1 MKQYNW
7 TQIQQDY
14 DTGLS
19 QRKLCEKY
27 GMSSRTLTNAVR
39 RGDLK
44 TRTKSEA
51 AKIDNANNPRT
62 HTEQTKELLRKSIV
76 KRYEDG
82 WMPKAGRCKKYI
94 YESPVAGKVSLDGT
108 WELTTAKWLDYKG
121 FTWKRNTK
129 RFRYTNLKGKV
140 SHYTPDFYVEDIG
153 YVEVKGYETELDRCK
168 WKQFNEP
175 LTVWYRDDIKR
186 FNSELAEWSKA
197 EHC

>member
-1 MKQYNW
+1 MLNLINSYMKQYNW

-62 HTEQTKELLRKSIV
+62 HTEQTKELLRKKPQKIEVYHFMFVCRRYGFDSRLGHGINKLAMNMAILGTSILQLIGSE
-76 KRYEDG
+76 R
-82 WMPKAGRCKKYI
+82 GR
-94 YESPVAGKVSLDGT
+94 
-108 WELTTAKWLDYKG
+108 W
-121 FTWKRNTK
+121 
-129 RFRYTNLKGKV
+129 
-140 SHYTPDFYVEDIG
+140 
-153 YVEVKGYETELDRCK
+153 
-168 WKQFNEP
+168 
-175 LTVWYRDDIKR
+175 
-186 FNSELAEWSKA
+186 
-197 EHC
+197 